1 MDKDLTYSQV
11 GQDLWVMRY
20 PRFFIEAGAHNGI
33 DISNT
38 YLLEQNGWQGICVE
52 PGEDF
57 KLLEQNRKCVCVN
70 KALWKENRIV
80 KFNELG
86 CGSSISQDGKEIEAI
101 TFKTLLEDYKA
112 PRIIDYISL
121 DVEGAEYDVLSVF
134 PFDEYEV
141 LLWTIEHNQA
151 KDGGKMRDQ
160 IRELMTSKGYKLAVG
175 DVYCGDDPFE
185 DWWVNTKYNDT
196 LQKR

>member
-1 MDKDLTYSQV
+1 
-11 GQDLWVMRY
+11 MRY

-57 KLLEQNRKCVCVN
+57 KLLEQNRKCICVN
-70 KALWKENRIV
+70 KALWKENCIV

-86 CGSSISQDGKEIEAI
+86 CGGSISQDGKEIEAI

-112 PRIIDYISL
+112 PKIIDYISL
-121 DVEGAEYDVLSVF
+121 DVEGSEYDVLTAF
-134 PFDEYEV
+134 PFEYYKV

-151 KDGGKMRDQ
+151 KDGGKMRDK
-160 IRELMTSKGYKLAVG
+160 IRELMISKGYKLAVA

-185 DWWVNTKYNDT
+185 DWWINTRYNDT